1 MDILVSWNFRH
12 IVRYDKI
19 RQFNAVN
26 LEQGYHTLDIYIHH
40 GRWQVM
46 EKIDAV
52 EMVRKIRDKQHED
65 ITGKS
70 PQEIIDYFQRKAVEV
85 AQKVGA
91 LESPRR

>member
-1 MDILVSWNFRH
+1 
-12 IVRYDKI
+12 
-19 RQFNAVN
+19 
-26 LEQGYHTLDIYIHH
+26 
-40 GRWQVM
+40 M

-65 ITGKS
+65 IAGKS
-70 PQEIIDYFQRKAVEV
+70 PQEIIDYFQRKAVEI